1 MAAGT
6 YNATIEQGAT
16 FRLLV
21 EWLADGSVPVDLT
34 GYSARMQ
41 IRPYA
46 ESDEVFLTL
55 DSDSSNGGIS
65 FESDWIILIEI
76 SAADTATLTQYCGVY
91 DLELESSTG
100 VVTRLLQGSV
110 TISPEVT
117 R

>member
-6 YNATIEQGAT
+6 YNLTIEQGAT

-21 EWLADGSVPVDLT
+21 EWLDGSNPVDLT
-34 GYSARMQ
+34 DFSARMQ

-46 ESDEVFLTL
+46 ASDEVFITL
-55 DSDSSNGGIS
+55 DTGSNGGITI
-65 FESDWIILIEI
+65 ESDWVILIEI
-76 SAADTATLTQYCGVY
+76 PAEDTALLDEYCGVY
-91 DLELESSTG
+91 DLELESLTG

-117 R
+117 RS